1 MSQIIYE
8 LTVDDLQTVAQ
19 EELDRELS
27 LEEIKEIKELIAE
40 RINWYDAI
48 AYAIADLK
56 SSRNKVSD

>member
-27 LEEIKEIKELIAE
+27 LEEIKEIRL
-40 RINWYDAI
+40 
-48 AYAIADLK
+48 
-56 SSRNKVSD
+56 SRF